1 MTSLVTPVAQ
11 NCVMVMVAPQAAVEI
26 SGTCA
31 PERELATLAREC
43 LGMSP
48 SKARALMRVERLGEV
63 CPALRDAFRDGAL
76 SWVQAQVLTPLLASD
91 AEGDWREAWVRFA
104 STVTVRRLTEVV
116 ERACLWREAD
126 PAGFPQR
133 RDDPQSFLAFAPEA
147 SQSERQTGERQTCAR
162 PTDLLGGLRLEILAP
177 SDHAICTSTT
187 ACSARRAAPITRRI

>member
-1 MTSLVTPVAQ
+1 
-11 NCVMVMVAPQAAVEI
+11 MVMVAPQAAVEI

-76 SWVQAQVLTPLLASD
+76 SWVQAQVLAPLLASD

-133 RDDPQSFLAFAPEA
+133 RDDPESFLAFAPEA